1 MSSNGTD
8 TSSDVHLSASYQGHV
23 LACAIATWT
32 IAALFVSL
40 RFYLRGHL
48 MNVLGREDWI
58 ILVSLI
64 FSGGV
69 SAAFIIEAYY
79 GLGRHVAAL
88 TTLQIQKASEA
99 STHRRYPELLC
110 YAYQAC

>member
-8 TSSDVHLSASYQGHV
+8 TASDDHLDASYQSHV

-48 MNVLGREDWI
+48 MNVLGREDWV

-69 SAAFIIEAYY
+69 SASFIIEAYY
-79 GLGRHVAAL
+79 GLGKHVAAL
-88 TTLQIQKASEA
+88 TSIEIQKASEA
-99 STHRRYPELLC
+99 STHTLRSLSYMN
-110 YAYQAC
+110 QAC

>member
-8 TSSDVHLSASYQGHV
+8 TASDDDTSYQSHV

-48 MNVLGREDWI
+48 MNVLGREDWV

-64 FSGGV
+64 FSGGL
-69 SAAFIIEAYY
+69 SASFIIEAYY
-79 GLGRHVAAL
+79 GLGKHVAVL
-88 TTLQIQKASEA
+88 SSIEVQKASEA
-99 STHRRYPELLC
+99 STHLMCSLSYTD
-110 YAYQAC
+110 QAC